1 MRALHRR
8 PSRHPARSR
17 FGRRAVANIHATGGD
32 VARRSVGGSEKVRA
46 PIRVAGARKDL
57 DTWETPGVS
66 RHRRGGR
73 SRANASDT
81 WRHPGHAPG
90 ARGRRDRGA
99 GHAAAGAGPDRR
111 REHRRAQVH
120 PEAGSGRSR
129 PITTTP
135 ARGCMG
141 ATASA
146 GSSLAACAQTIATST
161 RCWTSS
167 GCRSNGAR
175 RSGRTSTERYTSGSK
190 RPTTWRCAP
199 AASRAVRA
207 RLRSRSGSSL
217 AGLHR
222 GQAGRQPPASRER
235 ICDPIAQQS
244 VRSHG
249 RRVVLHAPPTEGGR
263 SRPQLPRTG
272 SPELLRR
279 NETDD
284 TCDVHALLA
293 LGARKRRQP

>member
-1 MRALHRR
+1 MQLRELDLID
-8 PSRHPARSR
+8 
-17 FGRRAVANIHATGGD
+17 GENIGGL
-32 VARRSVGGSEKVRA
+32 RY
-46 PIRVAGARKDL
+46 
-57 DTWETPGVS
+57 T
-66 RHRRGGR
+66 
-73 SRANASDT
+73 
-81 WRHPGHAPG
+81 
-90 ARGRRDRGA
+90 
-99 GHAAAGAGPDRR
+99 
-111 REHRRAQVH
+111 

-141 ATASA
+141 ATAST

-244 VRSHG
+244 DSLARPPG
-249 RRVVLHAPPTEGGR
+249 RLARTTYGGR
-263 SRPQLPRTG
+263 PKPPSITSYWIPRATA
-272 SPELLRR
+272 EERDRR
-279 NETDD
+279 
-284 TCDVHALLA
+284 HL
-293 LGARKRRQP
+293 